1 MSTPI
6 SKKFLLDVIRL
17 IPIGKKGSGISP
29 TPHILVLGYLAL
41 VHRFGGGGDGIE
53 LHLALLGNLA
63 LGLGQSTTLGKL
75 IAQSRGFL
83 SGLPDG
89 GTDVGGGL
97 GNANLGQILDD
108 VSHDRL
114 VGDGGLG
121 GLAGALCVALVHL
134 DDGIG
139 SELLNLGGD
148 VTRSN
153 GGIELTVSHNGF
165 LSALFAL
172 ERWSLPFFLGGFLS
186 LLTLSIIADN
196 ASFVKGFFNFFSCFL
211 LPSG

>member
-1 MSTPI
+1 MSTPYF
-6 SKKFLLDVIRL
+6 KKSFIRRNTSNSDLKEKGVEFLPL
-17 IPIGKKGSGISP
+17 PY
-29 TPHILVLGYLAL
+29 ILVLGYLVLAL

-53 LHLALLGNLA
+53 LHLAFLGNLA
-63 LGLGQSTTLGKL
+63 LGLGQSATLGKL
-75 IAQSRGFL
+75 IAQSGGLL

-89 GTDVGGGL
+89 GTDVGRGL
-97 GNANLGQILDD
+97 GDTNLGQILDD

-139 SELLNLGGD
+139 SELLNLSGD

-153 GGIELTVSHNGF
+153 GGIELTVSHNVF
-165 LSALFAL
+165 LSALCA
-172 ERWSLPFFLGGFLS
+172 
-186 LLTLSIIADN
+186 
-196 ASFVKGFFNFFSCFL
+196 
-211 LPSG
+211 